1 MSDSASPVADAD
13 LTPPTRSRTYW
24 PPLGPLFHYDLV
36 NSTRR
41 GQHTLL
47 RCLTAAL
54 LLVTLLLGYTLHV
67 HSFDPFQPFAAP
79 PAMQPR
85 DQSNFANWFMMAC
98 LVVQMIGLFLLT
110 PMIVSDSIAREKENR
125 TLEFLFVTE
134 LTDWEI
140 ISGKLFSRLWY
151 LVGILLTAL
160 PILALTQL
168 FGGVDIAHIGFGYAA
183 LLSSLFVLCA
193 ISMFCSVTATT
204 VVGASIAAYITVAGY
219 GVLSMCCMT
228 GVLTHWTNWIAAGLV
243 AFVNF
248 VLGAIIVSASVHE
261 LRPRARRIAPRMPA
275 VRAAPR
281 PPVTILR
288 PAPRVAVPAPREK
301 PPPAPRWRRP
311 LSPVFE
317 DWPLLWKEVYQYGTE
332 WRLKSVQTGIVVAVL
347 VPLAF
352 SVFLFLLLYTFEP
365 SLHTVAPVFKLLGH
379 FSRII
384 GSVLIVIL
392 GSLAGLIVLRH
403 AASSVTKEREK
414 DTLINLLTLPID
426 REEILNAKW
435 LGGFA
440 GWHVVLLTMLGVVT
454 FGLATGGLSLTRA
467 FVLACAIAA
476 PLEFLASLGIW
487 LSVSCRTSFRA
498 NLAAV
503 LVLLLVGAGPVIVAN
518 FLDFA
523 TPTYTSQDDRL
534 DSLVLLAGM
543 PPYAWV
549 RTFYADLPAPPPS
562 AWDPRAIPPVASD
575 NWEMRAILIGALA
588 YSVAAWV
595 IWRGAVWRFRR
606 LSR

>member
-1 MSDSASPVADAD
+1 MSDATLMPDESV
-13 LTPPTRSRTYW
+13 LQPPRRRRSWR
-24 PPLGPLFHYDLV
+24 PLLGPMFHYDLV

-54 LLVTLLLGYTLHV
+54 LLVTLLIGYTLYV
-67 HSFDPFQPFAAP
+67 RDFDPFQPFAAP

-140 ISGKLFSRLWY
+140 VSGKLFSRLWY

-168 FGGVDIAHIGFGYAA
+168 FGGVAIEHIGFGYAA
-183 LLSSLFVLCA
+183 LLSSLFVLGA

-204 VVGASIAAYITVAGY
+204 VVGASVAAYVTVAGY
-219 GVLSMCCMT
+219 GILSLCCMT
-228 GVLTHWTNWIAAGLV
+228 GVLTQGANWIATGIIAG
-243 AFVNF
+243 VNF
-248 VLGAIIVSASVHE
+248 VLGIIIVSASVHE
-261 LRPRARRIAPRMPA
+261 LRPRARRIGSRMPV
-275 VRAAPR
+275 VRVPARPRIVAPK
-281 PPVTILR
+281 
-288 PAPRVAVPAPREK
+288 PAPRIVTPAPLATPQRE
-301 PPPAPRWRRP
+301 PRYRRP
-311 LSPVFE
+311 SSPIFE
-317 DWPLLWKEVYQYGTE
+317 NWPLLWKEVYQYGTE
-332 WRLKSVQTGIVVAVL
+332 WRLKSVKTAVIVALV

-352 SVFLFLLLYTFEP
+352 AAFLFLLLNIMDPAQLKPQP
-365 SLHTVAPVFKLLGH
+365 SYQLLGD
-379 FSRII
+379 FSRVI

-392 GSLAGLIVLRH
+392 GSLAGLIVMRH
-403 AASSVTKEREK
+403 AASSVTREREK

-426 REEILNAKW
+426 REEILSAKW

-440 GWHVVLLTMLGVVT
+440 GWHLILLTILSVMT
-454 FGLATGGLSLTRA
+454 FGIVTGGLTIPSA

-498 NLAAV
+498 NLASV
-503 LVLLLVGAGPVIVAN
+503 LVLLLVAAGPLIASN
-518 FLDFA
+518 FLEFT
-523 TPTYTSQDDRL
+523 TPTYVRDEDRTGE
-534 DSLVLLAGM
+534 LVLLAGM

-549 RTFYADLPAPPPS
+549 RCFYASLTLKTVDAEL
-562 AWDPRAIPPVASD
+562 RAIQY
-575 NWEMRAILIGALA
+575 GALA
-588 YSVAAWV
+588 YSAAAWL
-595 IWRGAVWRFRR
+595 IWRHAQHRFRR